1 MKPGLAAKKPGL
13 QNRGRLGILF
23 RRPRATSA
31 SVWRSLYDIYLSI
44 HLDSCGAELVL
55 EFACVSFRVD
65 ILSSLIQ
72 RESKPQAPIQPC
84 STTHSPS
91 IAIDKV
97 QGTLWA
103 ITSLAFRTYKFTPR
117 NFSPSAILVYQAP
130 AIKCRMTDYC
140 NPLSIPHSFEPTTRY
155 RKQCYP
161 PLTILHAKE

>member
-1 MKPGLAAKKPGL
+1 
-13 QNRGRLGILF
+13 
-23 RRPRATSA
+23 
-31 SVWRSLYDIYLSI
+31 
-44 HLDSCGAELVL
+44 VL

-117 NFSPSAILVYQAP
+117 NFLSI
-130 AIKCRMTDYC
+130 C
-140 NPLSIPHSFEPTTRY
+140 NPSLSSASDKKPDDR
-155 RKQCYP
+155 
-161 PLTILHAKE
+161 LTSRLVCILMIT